1 MNCSKLVLATL
12 LLIGATLSSCSPR
25 LVGSWAIQRYETT
38 TPDQQGT
45 SVNDI
50 GILVFHRDGTGE
62 KNIAYSLF
70 GAKTDDRLPFNWT
83 ATDQYVTIQSEG
95 SSFSK
100 TWIFIEDKAK
110 FQKWESTDGSNQ
122 VQTLELKKQ

>member
-1 MNCSKLVLATL
+1 MNCSKLVFATL

-38 TPDQQGT
+38 TPDQQAT

-50 GILVFHRDGTGE
+50 GILVFHKDGTGE
-62 KNIAYSLF
+62 KNISYSLF
-70 GAKTDDRLPFNWT
+70 GAQTDDRLPFNWT
-83 ATDQYVTIQSEG
+83 TTDKYVTIQSDG
-95 SSFSK
+95 SLFSK
-100 TWIFIEDKAK
+100 TWIFIEDKGK
-110 FQKWESTDGSNQ
+110 FQKWKSTDGSNQ